1 MKKFFA
7 LILALCM
14 ILAIVACDGDVETPS
29 ETDTAVPSEKETQ
42 SYTVTPT
49 VEPTVEPTAEPTV
62 EPTIE
67 PTTAP
72 TEEPTTAP
80 TDEPTTAPIDE
91 PTAAPTEEPTTA
103 PTEEPTT
110 APTEEPT
117 TAPTEEPTTAPTED
131 PTAAPTEEP
140 TAAPTEEPTSAP
152 TEEPT
157 TAPTEEPT
165 AAPTEEPTTAPTE
178 EPTDAPTEAP
188 TEKPTQSPTEKPT
201 EEPTE
206 EPTTAPVEPMYVTKY
221 PYVDRDGIVHIAF
234 QDTYSFDKAAESVLN
249 IEVTSYK
256 TGSDEK
262 DEAILTVKDG
272 KVYASGCGLA
282 EVTLV
287 GGEKAYVMVHA
298 APINLLFL
306 TGQSNGS
313 GDPPSASTYE
323 KNEYQDYFIK
333 SPETMAYYTWTGQV
347 LSVETAKDYVP
358 TNLVWETCNTI
369 KNGCNPRVLTMHGL
383 TGGFANFSV
392 CAGLAYEWIEQ
403 TGERVW
409 IVNASHGGQPIHCFK
424 PSEDGKVVDNDYYQ
438 AITVF
443 NLALQTLYKEVDAGH
458 FTLNHMAYYW
468 FQGEGDRTNTYDYYY
483 KAFAEMHEA
492 IQKDVVYDH
501 GGVEKTIEFC
511 GYFTTRASA
520 NTVDELYLSGPRL
533 AQYTAANQLSGPYK
547 NVFLAT
553 KATESWIISDKNVE
567 DYFLDVYGSE
577 ENFKAIF
584 GYDMPKTLNTVH
596 PEIHYRIFG
605 QNEMGMDAARNTLK
619 FLNYLYPDR
628 SYKLSYEEENDITLK
643 LVSLDGYYEIGD
655 TLYFD
660 SGRMEAHVVP
670 YITPVW
676 RTVEGLSIKVLTEG
690 FEVDGFKITSKN
702 QTATNITVEIYL
714 GKTLLDTRTFKI
726 AYKSSF
732 ADNKPLIVN
741 HGTALYPDRRF
752 EGYMPGWDAG
762 FLTYAD
768 GSFEVYD
775 QVEEYGWLYDG
786 NSLWGGHGGFYVTNG
801 MRIGPT
807 NTYAEVGTLGIRYT
821 AGKSG
826 KVKIAASTFSPGLA
840 SCYVAVFV
848 NGEKVWP
855 ENELSSSD
863 KSGWMLFA
871 QTATAENLNNKWADT
886 VLDVKEGDQIVFAVA
901 RYDSNPQ
908 TLLYPSVEYID

>member
-1 MKKFFA
+1 MEDLIPMKKFFA
-7 LILALCM
+7 IILALCM
-14 ILAIVACDGDVETPS
+14 ILAIVACDGPHTEDPTVAPTEEPTVAPTEEPTAEPTEEPTAEPTQEPAVAPTEEPTAEPTEEPTVEPTEEP
-29 ETDTAVPSEKETQ
+29 TAEPTQ
-42 SYTVTPT
+42 EPTVAPTEEPTVEPTEEPTAEPTEEPTVEPTEEPTVEPTEEPTVEPTEEPT
-49 VEPTVEPTAEPTV
+49 VEPTVEPT
-62 EPTIE
+62 
-67 PTTAP
+67 
-72 TEEPTTAP
+72 
-80 TDEPTTAPIDE
+80 
-91 PTAAPTEEPTTA
+91 
-103 PTEEPTT
+103 
-110 APTEEPT
+110 
-117 TAPTEEPTTAPTED
+117 
-131 PTAAPTEEP
+131 EEP
-140 TAAPTEEPTSAP
+140 TA
-152 TEEPT
+152 
-157 TAPTEEPT
+157 
-165 AAPTEEPTTAPTE
+165 
-178 EPTDAPTEAP
+178 
-188 TEKPTQSPTEKPT
+188 
-201 EEPTE
+201 EPTE
-206 EPTTAPVEPMYVTKY
+206 SETESEEETDPSNTEPMYVTKY

-234 QDTYSFDKAAESVLN
+234 QDTYAFDKDVESVLN

-256 TGSDEK
+256 TGTNEK

-282 EVTLV
+282 EVTLS

-298 APINLLFL
+298 APLNLLFL

-313 GDPPSASTYE
+313 GDPPSKGTYAD
-323 KNEYQDYFIK
+323 NEYQDYFIK
-333 SPETMAYYTWTGQV
+333 SPETMAYYTWTGQG

-369 KNGCNPRVLTMHGL
+369 KNGCSPRVLTQHGL
-383 TGGFANFSV
+383 KGGFANFSV

-424 PSEDGKVVDNDYYQ
+424 PSEDGQVVDNDYYQ

-443 NLALQTLYKEVDAGH
+443 NLALNTLYKEVDAGH

-492 IQKDVVYDH
+492 IQKDVVYNH
-501 GGVEKTIEFC
+501 GGVEKKLEYC

-520 NTVDELYLSGPRL
+520 NTVDELHLSGPRL
-533 AQYTAANQLSGPYK
+533 AQYTAANQLTGPYA

-567 DYFLDVYGSE
+567 DYFLEVYGSE

-619 FLNYLYPDR
+619 FLNYLYPEN
-628 SYKLSYEEENDITLK
+628 SYRLSYEEEEDITLK

-660 SGRMEAHVVP
+660 SGRMTAHVVP

-676 RTVEGLSIKVLTEG
+676 RTVEGLSIKILTEG
-690 FEVDGFKITSKN
+690 FETDGFKIISKN
-702 QTATNITVEIYL
+702 QTAKEITVEIYL
-714 GKTLLDTRTFKI
+714 GKMLLDTRTFKV

-732 ADNKPLIVN
+732 ANNMPLIVN
-741 HGTALYPDRRF
+741 YGTSLYPDRRF

-775 QVEEYGWLYDG
+775 QVEENGWLYDG
-786 NSLWGGHGGFYVTNG
+786 TGLWNGHGGFYVTNG
-801 MRIGPT
+801 MRIGAT
-807 NTYAEVGTLGIRYT
+807 NVYADDGTLGIRYT
-821 AGKSG
+821 AGKAG
-826 KVKIAASTFSPGLA
+826 QVKISATTFNSTLD

-855 ENELSSSD
+855 ANEKASSD
-863 KSGWMLFA
+863 KSGWTLFA
-871 QTATAENLNNKWADT
+871 KEATVENLNNLWADV
-886 VLDVKEGDQIVFAVA
+886 VLDVEAGDEIVFAVA
-901 RYDSNPQ
+901 RYNSNPQ
-908 TLLYPSVEYID
+908 TILYPSVEYID